1 MAKANSAIRVTD
13 LNFNSIKTN
22 LKNFL
27 RSKPEFTDYDFEG
40 SALSNIID
48 LLSYNTYYNAIYV
61 NMVGNE
67 MFLDSAQVRN
77 NVVARAKMLG
87 YTPTSARGSSATLN
101 LTVTPST
108 NLTSVTV
115 ASNTLFTSTIDGIQ
129 YKFTTRQPYVL
140 LQSTG
145 YTSNTISIK
154 EGEPISQRFTVNTNN
169 DGQRFVLGNPNID
182 TTTIKI
188 RIQTSSSNTS
198 LRTFTEASNLVDVS
212 ANSNVYFIQENENG
226 KYELLFG
233 DGVLGT
239 ALDNG
244 NIVIADY
251 NVVNGSITNGANN
264 FVSPSSIG
272 GQASFTVSVAN
283 SAFGGANAESIPSIK
298 FNAPKSFQRQN
309 RAVIKNDY
317 ARTILAEA
325 PDIQAVSV
333 WGGEDN
339 DPPIYGKVYIA
350 AKPNGGNLLSDQRK
364 SELVTLLQSK
374 NVVTISPTFVDA
386 TFLYVVPRITVRYD
400 VGQTTLT
407 AGSISDKVSTAV
419 VNFETSNLSLFDRKF
434 RESDF
439 INDVV
444 SSDTSILGAN
454 ITYSMMK
461 RFTPN
466 QNITT
471 SYSIAFNN
479 SISNPHAGHY
489 GAVSSTSFTFQN
501 QTCFLDDD
509 GNGILRIY
517 YLDSQNNKTYLNTS
531 AGTVNYSSGLVVIK
545 SVIITSSST
554 IEVNAKPA
562 INDISPARNMIL
574 LISKASIDI
583 VNDSTGVTES
593 SVSNVTTAGTTETI
607 TSETARIL
615 STGST
620 GGVTNLVY

>member
-13 LNFNSIKTN
+13 INFNSIKTN
-22 LKNFL
+22 LKNYL

-40 SALSNIID
+40 SALSN
-48 LLSYNTYYNAIYV
+48 LLDVLTYNTYYNSIYV

-67 MFLDSAQVRN
+67 MFLDSAQIRN
-77 NVVARAKMLG
+77 NIVARAKMLG

-108 NLTSVTV
+108 NVTSLTVS
-115 ASNTLFTSTIDGIQ
+115 SNTLFTSTIDGIQ

-140 LQSTG
+140 LQSQS
-145 YTSNTISIK
+145 YTSNTIVIK
-154 EGEPISQRFTVNTNN
+154 EGEPVTQKFTVNTSTS
-169 DGQRFVLGNPNID
+169 QRFVLDNNNAD
-182 TTTIKI
+182 TTTLKIK
-188 RIQTSSSNTS
+188 IQTSTSNTS
-198 LRTFTEASNLVDVS
+198 LRTFTEATNVVDVQS
-212 ANSNVYFIQENENG
+212 NSQVFFIQENNDG

-233 DGVLGT
+233 DGVLGK
-239 ALDNG
+239 ALDND

-251 NVVNGSITNGANN
+251 NVVNGSTTNGANN
-264 FVSPSSIG
+264 FVAPSTIG
-272 GQASFTVSVAN
+272 GQSTFTVSVAN
-283 SAFGGANAESIPSIK
+283 SASGGANSEGVSSIK

-333 WGGEDN
+333 WGGEEN

-350 AKPNGGNLLSDQRK
+350 AKPTGGNLLSDQRK
-364 SELVTLLQSK
+364 SELVALLTNK

-386 TFLYVVPRITVRYD
+386 TYLYVVPSITIRYN
-400 VGQTTLT
+400 VGQTTLV
-407 AGSISDKVSTAV
+407 AGAISDKVATSV
-419 VNFETSNLSLFDRKF
+419 VNFETANLSLFDKKF
-434 RESDF
+434 RESEF
-439 INDVV
+439 IGSMVA
-444 SSDTSILGAN
+444 SDTSIVGAN
-454 ITYSMMK
+454 INYSMMK
-461 RFTPN
+461 RFSPN
-466 QNITT
+466 QNVTT

-479 SISNPHAGHY
+479 GIHNPHAGHL
-489 GAVSSTSFTFQN
+489 GAISSTSFTFQN

-509 GNGILRIY
+509 GNGALRIY
-517 YLDSQNNKTYLNTS
+517 YLDSQNQRTYLNTS
-531 AGTVNYSSGLVVIK
+531 AGTVNYSNGLVIIK

-574 LISKASIDI
+574 LISKASIDV
-583 VNDSTGVTES
+583 VNDSTGATES